1 MALDLRYL
9 AAVTLKAAAKL
20 RKLVH
25 HNDGAA
31 AVEFAI
37 VAAPFLALLF
47 AILQTGLVFFAEQS
61 LETTAADTSRL
72 ILTGQAQNQGL
83 NQGTFQTAV
92 CARLSALLNCGSL
105 MIDVRT
111 YNDFSSANTSLPIDQ
126 NGNLQNNFVYQP
138 GAAGDIVVVR
148 LMYQWPVFMSLL
160 GFNKSLTNLANGQ
173 DLLMATVAFRNE
185 PYQ

>member
-1 MALDLRYL
+1 MMRKTAG
-9 AAVTLKAAAKL
+9 KL
-20 RKLVH
+20 RNLMDRD
-25 HNDGAA
+25 DGAA
-31 AVEFAI
+31 AVEFGI
-37 VAAPFLALLF
+37 VAVPFVAALF
-47 AILQTGLVFFAEQS
+47 AISQTGLLFLAEQS

-83 NQGTFQTAV
+83 DQATFQNAV
-92 CARLSALLNCGSL
+92 CARLSVLMKCSGI

-111 YNDFSSANTSLPIDQ
+111 YNNFSSANTSLPIDQ

-148 LMYQWPVFMSLL
+148 LMYQWPISLSLL
-160 GFNKSLTNLANGQ
+160 GLGKSLSNLGNGQ
-173 DLLMATVAFRNE
+173 DLLMATVAFRTE

>member
-1 MALDLRYL
+1 M
-9 AAVTLKAAAKL
+9 LKAVRKL
-20 RKLVH
+20 RNLAEREE
-25 HNDGAA
+25 GTA

-37 VAAPFLALLF
+37 VAIPFLAVLY

-61 LETTAADTSRL
+61 LETTAADASRL
-72 ILTGQAQNQGL
+72 ILTGQAQSQGL
-83 NQGTFQTAV
+83 DQTTFQNAV
-92 CARLSALLNCGSL
+92 CARLSVIMNCSSV

-111 YNDFSSANTSLPIDQ
+111 YSNFSSANTSLPIDS

-138 GAAGDIVVVR
+138 GAAGDIVVMR
-148 LMYQWPVFMSLL
+148 LMYQWPISLSLL
-160 GFNKSLTNLANGQ
+160 SLGRSLSNLGNGQ